1 MFRSLHI
8 ANKIPHF
15 PHSYPPCKLPA
26 PTAVSYVG
34 TAVCTTFLVCSMVI
48 FKIFELIFNKKRK
61 LC

>member
-1 MFRSLHI
+1 MLRSLHI

-34 TAVCTTFLVCSMVI
+34 TAVFYHI
-48 FKIFELIFNKKRK
+48 FGLFYGDFQNI
-61 LC
+61 